1 MDEPLSN
8 LDARLREDVRGRIR
22 DLAKQ
27 LGATVLYVTHDQVEA
42 MAMADKIA
50 LMSLGELLQYGAPME
65 LYRNPNCAEVAEFFG
80 SVNWLPGR
88 RIAANRVQTKI
99 GDFEVPGEAGSKL
112 LPLLLIAYIA
122 LTPYVA
128 PPSWEM
134 LGRMSFVAFAYAAD
148 APKNLKELVEAA
160 KKDHQMGR
168 PGRHL
173 VAAMNKMYGHAGPQ
187 LPATPVLLASKVG
200 LTSSFPWM
208 AYLGRP
214 MLKAE
219 PGFDPVGPNGV
230 ALAITYNSVM
240 PSWYAAGLREFAMD
254 DLLGKEVMTALQAHR
269 RAVPVFAMRGDQYV
283 NQPSVPEYIGEGGR
297 APTPVTPCIPRPQ
310 RRRPLRGLPAHAGRP
325 EVDVGRGLPPLGVPP
340 TQGAA
345 GRTRAPRW

>member
-1 MDEPLSN
+1 M
-8 LDARLREDVRGRIR
+8 RGRIR

-134 LGRMSFVAFAYAAD
+134 LGRMSFVAFERVDWDLVFRGLGNTVLLVALVPTVTLVIAFCMSWLIVRSGSRYRYVLEFGAFLPHALPEVILAVAALLLSLFVLKGVIPLYGTVWLI
-148 APKNLKELVEAA
+148 AIVYVVSRLAFATRALNSSLLQIHKELEEAA
-160 KKDHQMGR
+160 YTAGLSPVRTSWRILVPLLR
-168 PGRHL
+168 PTIMSVWIWSAIL
-173 VAAMNKMYGHAGPQ
+173 VYRELTVAVFLISHDNIT
-187 LPATPVLLASKVG
+187 LPAVIWSYWNSSATNLA
-200 LTSSFPWM
+200 
-208 AYLGRP
+208 
-214 MLKAE
+214 
-219 PGFDPVGPNGV
+219 
-230 ALAITYNSVM
+230 
-240 PSWYAAGLREFAMD
+240 AAVTL
-254 DLLGKEVMTALQAHR
+254 VMTGVLTPLILVFWWFGR
-269 RAVPVFAMRGDQYV
+269 RSLMQE
-283 NQPSVPEYIGEGGR
+283 S
-297 APTPVTPCIPRPQ
+297 
-310 RRRPLRGLPAHAGRP
+310 
-325 EVDVGRGLPPLGVPP
+325 
-340 TQGAA
+340 
-345 GRTRAPRW
+345 